1 MPSPR
6 LLLLLVAAAG
16 AARAQLPFPDPA
28 GVAGARILAGG
39 GSLPPAVRQRFVEL
53 AGGPQ
58 SHIVLVPTASAGA
71 DDHDAQERIAAG
83 WRQEFPQATF
93 TVVHTRDRAVADS
106 EEFTAPLRAAS

>member
-6 LLLLLVAAAG
+6 LLLLVVAVAS
-16 AARAQLPFPDPA
+16 AARAQSPFPDPA

-58 SHIVLVPTASAGA
+58 SHLVLVPTASAGA
-71 DDHDAQERIAAG
+71 DDHDAQERIAAS

-106 EEFTAPLRAAS
+106 E